1 MRAYLGV
8 VDGQISVS
16 DFDEQIDEV
25 SVRTQD
31 ELNDAL
37 LPYCD
42 EHGNCSFQHSSSMDF
57 PEEYTD
63 DSVVLDTIE
72 WIMDPSNYAAMAGLA
87 GLPVDEDPPDTANVQ
102 DIIDLASTG
111 LHTDGAHHKQ
121 WILEQILTRLGVD
134 LSDITYEEGIAP

>member
-8 VDGQISVS
+8 VNGEISVT
-16 DFDEQIDEV
+16 DFDEKIPDA

-63 DSVVLDTIE
+63 DAVVLDTIE
-72 WIMDPSNYAAMAGLA
+72 WIMDPSNYAAMAGL
-87 GLPVDEDPPDTANVQ
+87 GGRPVT
-102 DIIDLASTG
+102 
-111 LHTDGAHHKQ
+111 
-121 WILEQILTRLGVD
+121 
-134 LSDITYEEGIAP
+134 

>member
-8 VDGQISVS
+8 VNGEISVT
-16 DFDEQIDEV
+16 DFDEKIPDA

-63 DSVVLDTIE
+63 DALVLDTIE
-72 WIMDPSNYAAMAGLA
+72 WIMDPSNYAEIAGL
-87 GLPVDEDPPDTANVQ
+87 GGRPVT
-102 DIIDLASTG
+102 
-111 LHTDGAHHKQ
+111 
-121 WILEQILTRLGVD
+121 
-134 LSDITYEEGIAP
+134 